1 MPVSPPK
8 TQTTPVQDA
17 SADDFGIVK
26 SLTKGLAALDRV
38 LDAGPVRTTD
48 LAEHLGIDKGGAS
61 RLLRT
66 LVQCG
71 YAVRTTDRRYAAGP
85 RLTAG
90 ARGAALRPFGAPF
103 GLKRRARPLLQ
114 RLVDET
120 GETAHLAIMA
130 DDQALYLDT
139 ADSTM
144 ALRVDRPAG
153 TLAPLYCTALGKIFL
168 AFCGAPIPA
177 HMRAYTPHTTTDPE
191 AFRQKVARITERGFA
206 IDDEE
211 LYLGVRC
218 VAAPLRAADGT
229 VLASLGL
236 SGPATRI
243 PAERLESL
251 GLLVCEVARSFVM
264 E

>member
-1 MPVSPPK
+1 MPENLSQPSS
-8 TQTTPVQDA
+8 DSSA
-17 SADDFGIVK
+17 SADDFGVVK
-26 SLTKGLAALDRV
+26 SLTKGLAALDMV
-38 LDAGPVRTTD
+38 LDHGPLRTTD
-48 LAEHLGIDKGGAS
+48 LAQHLGIDKGGAS

-66 LVQCG
+66 LVQSG
-71 YAVRTTDRRYAAGP
+71 YAVRTADRRYAAGP
-85 RLTAG
+85 RLAAG
-90 ARGAALRPFGAPF
+90 APAARLRPFSAPF

-177 HMRAYTPHTTTDPE
+177 QMRAYTPNTTTDPE
-191 AFRQKVARITERGFA
+191 EYRRKIEGIAVRGFA

-211 LYLGVRC
+211 LYIGVRC

-229 VLASLGL
+229 VVASLGL

-243 PAERLESL
+243 PAERLPAL
-251 GLLVCEVARSFVM
+251 GALVCEVANGFSLT
-264 E
+264 